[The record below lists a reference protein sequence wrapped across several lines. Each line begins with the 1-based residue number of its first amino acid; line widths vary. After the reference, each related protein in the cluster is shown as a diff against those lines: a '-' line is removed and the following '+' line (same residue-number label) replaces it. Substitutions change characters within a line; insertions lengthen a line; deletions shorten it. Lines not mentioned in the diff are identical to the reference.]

1 MKRSFRKTAVMLTA
15 LLMSI
20 SHMSLQ
26 IVAKEDTQAQGIE
39 DEPQMTEALEEAES
53 EAITEETEIAEEPE
67 ITEEAAEADTAAPET
82 EAADQWLT
90 VFSLDPDG
98 NGTVRTDAVDFSS
111 VADTENGV
119 LSTGLYAV
127 TASRTMKNRITVN
140 GDVEIILCNG
150 AALTMEEGIHNGEGN
165 ALTIRAQSAG
175 DAMGRRICTADGD
188 KAAIGG
194 NEKEN
199 GGTLKIYG
207 GDITGAGD
215 DCGAGIG
222 GGTCDNGG
230 NIEIHGGKIHAEG
243 GHYWTCAGA
252 GIGGGDSGKGGSITI
267 TGGSVY
273 AVSPF
278 IDGWFDDD
286 QGAGIGAGN
295 NADGGSIS
303 ILGGHTEAHGW
314 EAFGKGNDGKDSGS
328 LYLAPSIYAES
339 SGTIHPYE
347 KRYELARTHDMVL
360 FAKD

>member
-26 IVAKEDTQAQGIE
+26 IAAKEDTQAQVIE
-39 DEPQMTEALEEAES
+39 EEPQMTEALEEAES
-53 EAITEETEIAEEPE
+53 EAITEETEITEEPE

-82 EAADQWLT
+82 EAADQRLT
-90 VFSLDPDG
+90 VFRIDPDG

-119 LSTGLYAV
+119 LSSGLYAV

-140 GDVEIILCNG
+140 GDVEIILCDG

-165 ALTIRAQSAG
+165 ALTIRAQSEGA
-175 DAMGRRICTADGD
+175 AMGRLICTADGD

-215 DCGAGIG
+215 DC
-222 GGTCDNGG
+222 
-230 NIEIHGGKIHAEG
+230 
-243 GHYWTCAGA
+243 GA

-314 EAFGKGNDGKDSGS
+314 EAFGKGNDGKNSGN